1 MRSGANRLTDES
13 CSKLINWSGF
23 EPQNALWRSARMR
36 IGVPKEIKTLE
47 FRVGAT
53 PGLVQR
59 LVREGHEVFV
69 EAGAAAGIGLADSAY
84 AQLGAA
90 ILPDAEAVFEAAD
103 LIVKVKE
110 PQPAEIARLQPRHIL
125 FTYLHL
131 AADPHQARGLMA
143 SGCTAIAYE
152 TVTDR
157 FGRLPLLAPM
167 SQVAGRMA
175 VDAGAYHLLRPHGG
189 RGVLLGGAPGVP
201 AAKVV
206 ILGGGV
212 SGKHAAEMAI
222 GHRADVTLFDI
233 SAQRLETLDDQFGG
247 QLKTAFSTHD
257 AVAELLPTADLVI
270 GCVLIPGAAA
280 PKLVSRADVERMREG
295 SVLVDVAIDQGGCF
309 ETSRPT
315 THAEPT
321 FAVDGVIH
329 YCVAN
334 MPGAVP
340 RTSTLALTNATLPY
354 VSTLA
359 AKGVDQALAED
370 TGFAEGLNV
379 MAGRI
384 RHPAVAR
391 SLGIAA

>member
-1 MRSGANRLTDES
+1 M
-13 CSKLINWSGF
+13 
-23 EPQNALWRSARMR
+23 Q
-36 IGVPKEIKTLE
+36 IGVPREIKTLE

-59 LVREGHEVFV
+59 LVREGHQVFV
-69 EAGAAAGIGLADSAY
+69 ETGAAAGIGIADSVY
-84 AQLGAA
+84 ADLGAR
-90 ILPDAEAVFEAAD
+90 ILPSAEAVFDAAE

-110 PQPAEIARLQPRHIL
+110 PQPIEIARLKPHHIL

-131 AADPHQARGLMA
+131 AADPDQADGLMA

-175 VDAGAYHLLRPHGG
+175 VDAGAYHLLSPHGG

-201 AAKVV
+201 AAKVI

-233 SAQRLETLDDQFGG
+233 SAQRLEVLDDQFDGR
-247 QLKTAFSTHD
+247 LKTAFSTHD

-280 PKLVSRADVERMREG
+280 PKLVSRADVERMRPG
-295 SVLVDVAIDQGGCF
+295 AVLVDVAIDQGGCF
-309 ETSRPT
+309 ETSHPT

-321 FAVDGVIH
+321 FVVDGVVH

-334 MPGAVP
+334 MPGAAP
-340 RTSTLALTNATLPY
+340 LTSTYALAAATTPY

-370 TGFAEGLNV
+370 PGLAEGLNV
-379 MAGRI
+379 MAGEI

>member
-1 MRSGANRLTDES
+1 
-13 CSKLINWSGF
+13 
-23 EPQNALWRSARMR
+23 MR

-53 PGLVQR
+53 PGVTQR
-59 LVREGHEVFV
+59 LVREGHEVFL
-69 EAGAAAGIGLADSAY
+69 EAGAAAGIGLADAAY
-84 AQLGAA
+84 AEVGAT
-90 ILPDAEAVFEAAD
+90 ILPSAEAVFEAAE

-110 PQPAEIARLQPRHIL
+110 PQAIEIARLKPHHIL

-131 AADPHQARGLMA
+131 AADPQQTHGLMA

-157 FGRLPLLAPM
+157 RGRLPLLAPM

-212 SGKHAAEMAI
+212 AGKHAAEMAI

-233 SAQRLETLDDQFGG
+233 SAQRLEQLDDQFDGR
-247 QLKTAFSTHD
+247 LKTAFSTHD

-280 PKLVSRADVERMREG
+280 PKLVTRADVERMRTG
-295 SVLVDVAIDQGGCF
+295 AVLVDVAIDQGGCF

-315 THAEPT
+315 DHASPT
-321 FAVDGVIH
+321 FVVDGVVH

-334 MPGAVP
+334 MPGAAP
-340 RTSTLALTNATLPY
+340 LTSTYA
-354 VSTLA
+354 LA
-359 AKGVDQALAED
+359 AATTPYISALAARGVDRALAD
-370 TGFAEGLNV
+370 DPGFAEGLNI
-379 MAGRI
+379 MAGKVK
-384 RHPAVAR
+384 HPAVAA
-391 SLGIAA
+391 SLGLE